1 MRTFNSL
8 TEKGICTVMITIKT
22 AHFGEVEIDE
32 NNILLFEKGLPGL
45 PDDRKYALLSNEE
58 SRPISWLQ
66 SLDHYEIS
74 LPVVDP
80 FIISPDYSF
89 DISPDD
95 VNNLQIEQVRD
106 VYVLC
111 VLVIPSKIESMT
123 INLSAP
129 IIINVKNRKG
139 CQIILDDRR
148 YSMRTPVSE
157 LLGRPLK
164 DGI

>member
-1 MRTFNSL
+1 
-8 TEKGICTVMITIKT
+8 MININT

-32 NNILLFEKGLPGL
+32 NNILFFDKGLPGL
-45 PDDRKYALLSNEE
+45 PDDRRFALLSNEE

-66 SLDHYEIS
+66 SLDHSEIA

-80 FIISPDYSF
+80 FTISPDYSF
-89 DISPDD
+89 DISTDD
-95 VNNLQIEQVRD
+95 VNNLLIEQVKD

-111 VLVIPSKIESMT
+111 VLVIPSNIESMT

-148 YSMRTPVSE
+148 YRMRTPVSE